1 MIYNKNKNIRTSCEV
16 EKIYNTN
23 QGFIARIND
32 VEYQQPSGEWESV
45 GSRWLINELD
55 VQMIIENGFK
65 SATI

>member
-32 VEYQQPSGEWESV
+32 VEYLQGNSWVSQ
-45 GSRWLINELD
+45 GSRWLINESD
-55 VQMIIENGFK
+55 AQMIIENGFK